1 MKKLMQFI
9 STDSRRPSD
18 ELFQIADRVLPGAGL
33 GSYALAHDVRLIYSH
48 GQGSR
53 IWDVDGREY
62 IDYVGGAG
70 ALILGHSHPA
80 IVQASTDQMKCG
92 AHMFGSLN
100 DISIMLAERLVKD
113 IPCAEKL
120 IYATTGS
127 EATAY
132 AMRLARAF
140 TGREKILKFEG
151 AYHGNHDYAVVSCFP
166 RESGDYPLGVAD
178 YSGQPAATTSTMLVC
193 PFNDLETLGRVISE
207 NKNEIA
213 AIIAEPVQRIIPAK
227 AEFLHGIQ
235 KLCRENDIVFILDE
249 VVTGFRLSY
258 TGGQGWYDIKPD
270 LATFGK
276 VVGAGGPM
284 SCVAGR
290 ADILDLADPNSKA
303 RSGYTYINGTLH
315 GNPVAASATLAML
328 DELNQPGIYERMHA
342 FTQELCMACQQ
353 ILNKFKIDAIVEYT
367 GSLWQILFMQQ
378 KPVSIADILA
388 SNQDAMRRLDTEL
401 LRQGQYVLPGV
412 RRFVSAVHTDQDIE
426 DTVRGLEEAC
436 RVFNK
441 SG

>member
-1 MKKLMQFI
+1 MNEFMQAG
-9 STDSRRPSD
+9 STASCGLSD
-18 ELFQIADRVLPGAGL
+18 ELFQIADCVLPGAGV
-33 GSYALAHDVRLIYSH
+33 GSYALDRDVRLIYSH
-48 GQGSR
+48 GRGSR
-53 IWDVDGREY
+53 LWDVDGREY

-80 IVQASTDQMKCG
+80 IVQASKDQLNRG

-100 DISIMLAERLVKD
+100 DVSIILAERLVKD

-166 RESGDYPLGVAD
+166 RESGDYPTGVAD
-178 YSGQPAATTSTMLVC
+178 YSGQPAVTTSTMLVC
-193 PFNDLETLGRVISE
+193 PFNDLVTLSRVVAE

-235 KLCRENDIVFILDE
+235 KLCRDNDILFILDE

-276 VVGAGGPM
+276 IVGGGGPM
-284 SCVAGR
+284 SCIAGR
-290 ADILDLADPNSKA
+290 ADILDLADPNNKG
-303 RSGYTYINGTLH
+303 RPGYTYINGTLH
-315 GNPVAASATLAML
+315 GNPVAASATLTML
-328 DELNQPGIYERMHA
+328 DELNQPGVYEHMHT
-342 FTQELCMACQQ
+342 FTKELCSACQQ
-353 ILNKFKIDAIVEYT
+353 VLNKFKIDAIAECT
-367 GSLWQILFMQQ
+367 GSLWQILFMNQT
-378 KPVSIADILA
+378 PVNFADILA
-388 SNQDAMRRLDTEL
+388 SNQDAVRRLDIEL
-401 LRQGQYVLPGV
+401 LKRGQYVLPGV
-412 RRFVSAVHTDQDIE
+412 RRFVSAVHTDQDME
-426 DTVRGLEEAC
+426 DTVHGLEEAC

-441 SG
+441 LG

>member
-1 MKKLMQFI
+1 MNKPTQA
-9 STDSRRPSD
+9 SSASSCRHSD
-18 ELFQIADRVLPGAGL
+18 RLFEIAESVIPGAGL
-33 GSYALAHDVRLIYSH
+33 GSYALAQDVRLIYSH

-80 IVQASTDQMKCG
+80 VVRASKDQLERG

-100 DISIMLAERLVKD
+100 DMAIALAERLVND

-166 RESGDYPLGVAD
+166 RESGGYPQGVAD
-178 YSGQPAATTSTMLVC
+178 FSGQPAATTSTMLVS
-193 PFNDLETLGRVISE
+193 PFNDLETLGSVVAQY
-207 NKNEIA
+207 KDEIA

-227 AEFLHGIQ
+227 PEFLHGIQ
-235 KLCRENDIVFILDE
+235 NICRDNDIVFILDE

-258 TGGQGWYDIKPD
+258 AGAQGWYGIKPD
-270 LATFGK
+270 LASFGK
-276 VVGAGGPM
+276 IVGGGGPM

-290 ADILDLADPNSKA
+290 ADILDLADP
-303 RSGYTYINGTLH
+303 
-315 GNPVAASATLAML
+315 ATPML
-328 DELNQPGIYERMHA
+328 MER
-342 FTQELCMACQQ
+342 CMAIQ
-353 ILNKFKIDAIVEYT
+353 
-367 GSLWQILFMQQ
+367 
-378 KPVSIADILA
+378 
-388 SNQDAMRRLDTEL
+388 
-401 LRQGQYVLPGV
+401 
-412 RRFVSAVHTDQDIE
+412 
-426 DTVRGLEEAC
+426 
-436 RVFNK
+436 
-441 SG
+441 

>member
-1 MKKLMQFI
+1 MNKPTQA
-9 STDSRRPSD
+9 SSASSCRHSD
-18 ELFQIADRVLPGAGL
+18 RLFEIAESVIPGAGL
-33 GSYALAHDVRLIYSH
+33 GSYALAQDVRLIYSH

-80 IVQASTDQMKCG
+80 VVRASKDQLERG

-100 DISIMLAERLVKD
+100 DMAIALAERLVND

-166 RESGDYPLGVAD
+166 RESGDYPQGVAD
-178 YSGQPAATTSTMLVC
+178 FSGQPAATTSTMLVS
-193 PFNDLETLGRVISE
+193 PFNDLETLGSVVAQY
-207 NKNEIA
+207 KDEIA

-227 AEFLHGIQ
+227 PEFLHGIQ
-235 KLCRENDIVFILDE
+235 NICRDNDIVFILDE

-258 TGGQGWYDIKPD
+258 AGAQGWYGIKPD
-270 LATFGK
+270 LASFGK
-276 VVGAGGPM
+276 IVGGGGPM

-290 ADILDLADPNSKA
+290 ADILDLADPGYKGRPS
-303 RSGYTYINGTLH
+303 YTYVNGTLH

-328 DELNQPGIYERMHA
+328 DELRQPGVYERMNA
-342 FTQELCMACQQ
+342 YTEELCAACQQ
-353 ILNKFKIDAIVEYT
+353 VLNKYRIDAIAECT
-367 GSLWQILFMQQ
+367 GSLWQILFMDQS
-378 KPVSIADILA
+378 PVSISDILA

-401 LRQGQYVLPGV
+401 LKQGQYVLPGV
-412 RRFVSAVHTDQDIE
+412 RRFVSAVHTVRDIE
-426 DTVRGLEEAC
+426 DTVRGLDEAC
-436 RVFNK
+436 RIFNK
-441 SG
+441 LG